1 MHRLY
6 NNKKNKMKQ
15 TQITQILKKINTVS
29 IAVYG
34 DFCLDAYWQMDP
46 EGSEVSVETGLQA
59 ESVAKHTYSPGGA
72 GNIVSNL
79 AALKPASIK
88 LIGVVGND
96 IHGRELTSQLQ
107 ALGADTSAL
116 SIQNENFDTYTYT
129 KKIYGE
135 REDPRIDFGL
145 KNKRSKETDALILK
159 NIESALKSHD
169 ALIFN
174 QQVTGSITNQ
184 DFIDKAN
191 VLFEK
196 YNEKIVVLDSRHFNS
211 KFKNVYRKA
220 NEIEVSVLN
229 GLDVKP
235 QDYVS
240 IPEVKKLGSKVFE
253 QYKKPIFVTCGARGI
268 ISFDASGINEIPGI
282 QLLKKLDTVGA
293 GDTTISALTLALA
306 ADIPPADSASFA
318 NMAAA
323 VTVQKLFT
331 TGTASGE
338 EIIALNIDADYNFQ
352 PELAQDIRQAN
363 YISNSEI
370 EICYDDIESR
380 MGSIKHAVFDHD
392 GTISTLREGWEQIM
406 EPVMIESI
414 LGDQYKTADKNTF
427 DTVRYQV
434 KHVIDMSTGIQTILQ
449 MEALVHMVNEFNY
462 VPKDNILDKFGYKEI
477 YNDALMKVVDERL
490 EKLKTGQLT
499 IDDFTVKG
507 SVDFLKTL
515 KDKGIKLYLASG
527 TDKDDVI
534 NEATMM
540 GYADLFDGGIHGSMN
555 DIKKYSKRMV
565 IDKIINGNNLKG
577 NELIVF
583 GDGPVEIKE
592 CVRFNGIA
600 VGLASDEVRRYGL
613 NTEKRSR
620 LIKSGAHIIIPDFSQ
635 AAELTELLF

>member
-1 MHRLY
+1 
-6 NNKKNKMKQ
+6 MKQ
-15 TQITQILKKINTVS
+15 TQITQILKKINTVN

-46 EGSEVSVETGLQA
+46 DGSEVSVETGLQA

-96 IHGRELTSQLQ
+96 IYGRELTSQLQ

-116 SIQNENFDTYTYT
+116 SIQNEEFATYTYT

-135 REDPRIDFGL
+135 KEDPRIDFGL
-145 KNKRSKETDALILK
+145 KNKRSKETDEAILK

-191 VLFEK
+191 DLFEK
-196 YNEKIVVLDSRHFNS
+196 YNDKIVVLDSRHFNS

-240 IPEVKKLGSKVFE
+240 IPEVKKLGTKIFE
-253 QYKKPIFVTCGARGI
+253 QYKKPIFVTCGPRGI

-306 ADIPPADSASFA
+306 ADIPPVDSASFA

-338 EIIALNIDADYNFQ
+338 EIIALNTDADYNFQ

-363 YISNSEI
+363 YFSNSEI
-370 EICYDDIESR
+370 EICYNDVESR
-380 MGSIKHAVFDHD
+380 MGAIKHAVFDHY

-406 EPVMIESI
+406 EPVMIEAI
-414 LGDQYKTADKNTF
+414 LGDQYKTADKNTY
-427 DTVRYQV
+427 DTVRNQV
-434 KHVIDMSTGIQTILQ
+434 VHVIDMSTGIQTILQ
-449 MEALVHMVNEFNY
+449 MEALVHMVDEFNF
-462 VPKDNILDKFGYKEI
+462 VPKDKILDKFGYKEI
-477 YNDALMKVVDERL
+477 YNDALMKIVDERL

-499 IDDFTVKG
+499 IDDFTLKG
-507 SVDFLKTL
+507 AVDFLKTL
-515 KDKGIKLYLASG
+515 KNKGIKLYLASG
-527 TDKDDVI
+527 TDKQDVI

-592 CVRFNGIA
+592 CVRFDGIA

-613 NTEKRSR
+613 NKEKRSR
-620 LIKSGAHIIIPDFSQ
+620 LIKSGAHVIIPDFSQ
-635 AAELTELLF
+635 ASRLEQLFF